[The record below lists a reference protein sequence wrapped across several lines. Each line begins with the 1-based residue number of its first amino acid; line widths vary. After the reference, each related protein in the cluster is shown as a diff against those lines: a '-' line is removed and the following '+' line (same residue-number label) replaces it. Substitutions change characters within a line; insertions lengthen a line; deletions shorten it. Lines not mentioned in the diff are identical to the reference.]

1 MNSEKQDI
9 ELRSEEFSEIL
20 GQISPWILRWGIT
33 MVAIV
38 ALVLLIGSAIFKYP
52 DTINATV
59 TMTGVT
65 PVFGVIAKTS
75 GRMQEL
81 FVVNNQRVEKDTYLA
96 VIENS
101 AKTNDVVKL
110 KKMIQQIGNSLD
122 TITLIPSQQLQLGN
136 LQSLYSSFYQTMSEY
151 KQFKELAY
159 HLKKIDLVKERIF
172 RNEVYYKNM
181 LRQEDLLKIQ
191 MSISHQQYTRD
202 SLLGIKGLISKEM
215 VEEAYSRY
223 LQSYLS
229 AENMDRSLENL
240 QIQLAQMHE
249 SLLETEYQYF
259 DKKNTLETQL
269 RSQINQLRTEIN
281 VWEINYALITPIAGE
296 ITFTQYWTTNQN
308 VEVGDIV
315 FNIVPDNQGEII
327 GTKPSIS

>member
-136 LQSLYSSFYQTMSEY
+136 LQSLYSSFIRLCLNIS
-151 KQFKELAY
+151 
-159 HLKKIDLVKERIF
+159 
-172 RNEVYYKNM
+172 NSKN
-181 LRQEDLLKIQ
+181 
-191 MSISHQQYTRD
+191 
-202 SLLGIKGLISKEM
+202 
-215 VEEAYSRY
+215 
-223 LQSYLS
+223 
-229 AENMDRSLENL
+229 
-240 QIQLAQMHE
+240 
-249 SLLETEYQYF
+249 
-259 DKKNTLETQL
+259 
-269 RSQINQLRTEIN
+269 
-281 VWEINYALITPIAGE
+281 
-296 ITFTQYWTTNQN
+296 
-308 VEVGDIV
+308 
-315 FNIVPDNQGEII
+315 
-327 GTKPSIS
+327 